1 MSNLP
6 FRMISIL
13 RFLLSMVATSDSPTR
28 KLDLAPDASMLT
40 TVFAGQKSWGRQRT
54 CVSLTQ

>member
-1 MSNLP
+1 
-6 FRMISIL
+6 
-13 RFLLSMVATSDSPTR
+13 MVATSDSPTR

-54 CVSLTQ
+54 WVSLTQ